1 MQGHFVTPEV
11 LAYMEENYEQFISA
25 MYSVYRATDLRFP
38 GENELEEARTFAIK
52 LLEKSKTINRDHN
65 ILISKGLQN
74 MIKYELSV
82 PWIAR
87 MDHIDHRM
95 WIEENKAGPLWI
107 GKASFYRLSC
117 LDNKNLMQLA
127 VENFEFRQSIYGQ
140 ELEELKRW
148 SKKWRLSEMG
158 FGREKTTVT
167 YFAAAASTCL
177 PYNSKTRLEIAKA
190 AIIVT
195 VADDFYDMEGSLTE
209 LEILTDAVKRW
220 DGKGLEGHG
229 KTIFDAL
236 DDFVN
241 DIASNCHPQEG
252 TKLVPKLQDIWR
264 ETFISWMVERRW
276 SLTGYIPSMDE
287 YLQTGTI
294 SIAAHTMALPA
305 TTFFFQNE
313 TEKPNVLEYHNIT
326 KLLMETARLANDT
339 QSYQKEEADGK
350 MNLVLLHLKENPK
363 TSIEDSITYVR
374 EILELKKK
382 EFLKH
387 VFMDD
392 MSKSCKSIH
401 LFCMKVFQM
410 FFNSENLYDSET
422 ALLDTINKAIYL
434 PIHHKK
440 PFLKPSPAVPLN
452 KKKENEI
459 SKILPSIPSENK
471 KNTKITKISTR
482 FHPILKDPD
491 STSVVKQRF
500 VKNSSAA
507 GAVRFNMCFI

>member
-1 MQGHFVTPEV
+1 MTLFRNQIDYKSNRTDKSTIAAKLFKEALAFRLLRMQGHDVNPGSLCWFLHEAEV
-11 LAYMEENYEQFISA
+11 LVYMEENYEEFISA

-52 LLEKSKTINRDHN
+52 LLEKSETINRDHN

-158 FGREKTTVT
+158 FGREKTTVI
-167 YFAAAASTCL
+167 YFAAAASNCL
-177 PYNSKTRLEIAKA
+177 PYNSETRLEIAKA

-209 LEILTDAVKRW
+209 LEILTDAVRRW
-220 DGKGLEGHG
+220 DGKALEGHVARDVH
-229 KTIFDAL
+229 I
-236 DDFVN
+236 V
-241 DIASNCHPQEG
+241 
-252 TKLVPKLQDIWR
+252 
-264 ETFISWMVERRW
+264 VERRW

-287 YLQTGTI
+287 YLQIGTI
-294 SIAAHTMALPA
+294 SIAAHTIALPA
-305 TTFFFQNE
+305 TTFFVQNE
-313 TEKPNVLEYHNIT
+313 TEKPHILKYHNIT

-350 MNLVLLHLKENPK
+350 MNLVLLHLKENPN

-374 EILELKKK
+374 EILEVKKK
-382 EFLKH
+382 EFLKY

-392 MSKSCKSIH
+392 MSKSYKSVH
-401 LFCMKVFQM
+401 LFCMKAFQM
-410 FFNSENLYDSET
+410 FFNSENLYDSEV
-422 ALLDTINKAIYL
+422 ALLDAINKAIYL
-434 PIHHKK
+434 PIHPKK
-440 PFLKPSPAVPLN
+440 PFVKPLPSVPLE

-459 SKILPSIPSENK
+459 S
-471 KNTKITKISTR
+471 
-482 FHPILKDPD
+482 
-491 STSVVKQRF
+491 
-500 VKNSSAA
+500 
-507 GAVRFNMCFI
+507 